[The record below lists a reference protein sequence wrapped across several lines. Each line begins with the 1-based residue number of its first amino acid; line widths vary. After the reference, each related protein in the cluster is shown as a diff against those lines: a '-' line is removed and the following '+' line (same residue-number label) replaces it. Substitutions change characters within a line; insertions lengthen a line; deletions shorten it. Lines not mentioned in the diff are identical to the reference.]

1 MGEEDSTAAGAEDF
15 MEAAEPRF
23 AEAEVSPAE
32 AALGSPADIAAA
44 TTEGGA
50 TTEVAAATVGAAG
63 ATVGA
68 EDTVMA
74 GAGDLALGGHI
85 GVGDG
90 AIPIATTART
100 TTRPTLIILI
110 HTTVLRTI
118 PRAIRILTTGTT
130 IHRRPI
136 PTDGLSRTRTDRQ
149 DPGDL
154 RYREAERMPIT
165 ETATSPLRRAGKFSP
180 LTG

>member
-1 MGEEDSTAAGAEDF
+1 
-15 MEAAEPRF
+15 AAEPRF

-63 ATVGA
+63 ATV
-68 EDTVMA
+68 

-165 ETATSPLRRAGKFSP
+165 ETATS
-180 LTG
+180 